1 MRTGPLASVL
11 GHVFVAVAAFIA
23 VLTILTPSVT
33 ASTDIVRDDFINSNL
48 HRILDLTNPSI
59 LREHSTV
66 VIKATNDAESKDY
79 FLAWPAA
86 VAENSLATIEV
97 EVRKKKNEQGQK
109 AAVLK
114 DRFDVSRSSQLY
126 KVKLPNVLKKDETVY
141 LILKAAY
148 THAIHPFPKQVEM
161 KSMQHL
167 EHQSNV
173 YFWSPYRSE
182 YQKTTVRMPN
192 PEIIRYN
199 AKPAPVTKNGNI
211 VTYGPYSNISAYE
224 RDALH
229 VHYADP
235 KAILVAKSLERK
247 MELSHLGGNLAVQ
260 EDYELHHEGA
270 KLKGHFSRVDFGMS
284 QWNHPQTNVV
294 KDLTIILPPD
304 VKHVFYR
311 DTIGNVSTSAF
322 QQMPHYSLLKI
333 KPRYPIYGGWKYTWH
348 HGYNVPTT
356 QFVKQDSRNPNQ
368 FVLRVPFIGGLP
380 NVTISKAVLS
390 IVFPEGAKNFKIRK
404 PFDMDGVAE
413 STTHTYLDTSGRPT
427 ITFEKHNV
435 VDEHGQAI
443 LIHYEVSPAS
453 LLQKPIAVSLAFFGL
468 FLLGAAYSRLDISI
482 ARDPKAESDQLISA
496 FRHTVGTF
504 QRGEQQ
510 LIDNLSNIFKSLQ
523 SEKRLSEYKAATS
536 DIQSKIREGW
546 ANVANAAK
554 QVEEAVVEAIHPHRA
569 SHGPADGRRPSVP
582 DATSSFSG
590 KIKALQTLQEERLAK
605 ICAMHDE
612 VVRIA
617 ANGAAALKPEQRQAL
632 EAGLKRNQA
641 EIDALGEQIRD
652 AGARI

>member
-1 MRTGPLASVL
+1 MRTWLQAFMLKHVL
-11 GHVFVAVAAFIA
+11 MAFAALIA
-23 VLTILTPSVT
+23 VLAILAPAVT

-59 LREHSTV
+59 LREHSTI
-66 VIKATNDAESKDY
+66 VIKATNDAESRDY

-86 VAENSLATIEV
+86 IAEKSLATVEV
-97 EVRKKKNEQGQK
+97 EVRTKKNEQGIK

-126 KVKLPNVLKKDETVY
+126 KVKLPNTLKKDETVY
-141 LILKAAY
+141 LILNAAY

-167 EHQSNV
+167 EHQSNA
-173 YFWSPYRSE
+173 YFWSPYLSE

-192 PEIIRYN
+192 PDIIRYN
-199 AKPAPVTKNGNI
+199 AKPSPVTKNGNI
-211 VTYGPYSNISAYE
+211 VTYGPYSNVAAYE
-224 RDALH
+224 RAALH

-235 KAILVAKSLERK
+235 KAILVVKSLVRK
-247 MELSHLGGNLAVQ
+247 MELSHLGGNFAVQ

-270 KLKGHFSRVDFGMS
+270 KLKGHFSRVDYGLS

-294 KDLTIILPPD
+294 KDLTILLPPG

-311 DTIGNVSTSAF
+311 DTIGNVSTSHF
-322 QQMPHYSLLKI
+322 RQGSQYSLLNI
-333 KPRYPIYGGWKYTWH
+333 RPRYPIYGGWKYTWH
-348 HGYNVPTT
+348 HGYNVPTND
-356 QFVKQDSRNPNQ
+356 FVKQDTKNHNQ

-404 PFDMDGVAE
+404 PFDMDGIAE

-443 LIHYEVSPAS
+443 LINYEVSPAS
-453 LLQKPIAVSLAFFGL
+453 LLQKPIAVSLAFLGL
-468 FLLGAAYSRLDISI
+468 FFFGAFYSRLDLSI
-482 ARDPKAESDQLISA
+482 ARDPKVESEQLVAA
-496 FRHTVGTF
+496 FRATVSTF

-510 LIDNLSNIFKSLQ
+510 LIDNLSAVFKSLQ
-523 SEKRLSEYKAATS
+523 GEKRLSEYKAATS
-536 DIQSKIREGW
+536 DIQAKIRESW
-546 ANVANAAK
+546 ATVANAAK
-554 QVEEAVVEAIHPHRA
+554 QLEHAVVEAVHPHRA
-569 SHGPADGRRPSVP
+569 ATGAADGRRPSVP
-582 DATSSFSG
+582 DATTSFSG
-590 KIKALQTLQEERLAK
+590 KIKELQALQEERLAK
-605 ICAMHDE
+605 ICAMHEE
-612 VVRIA
+612 VVRVA
-617 ANGAAALKPEQRQAL
+617 ANGAAALKSEQRQAL
-632 EAGLKRNQA
+632 EAALKRNQA